1 MAENDEGKLGF
12 ISQEK
17 SDEVLIL
24 DLLQWMHLNKA
35 DYTNTF
41 CNLTYEDMINDKLF
55 HQDEFLR
62 WKDRWKKR
70 LSIDKKNQKSKELMK
85 ASNPVVIPR
94 NYLVEDALKCAES
107 GDISKTKELIKVLS
121 NPYKIQ
127 SSIQN
132 YQLTPKLSKIPYKTF
147 CGT

>member
-1 MAENDEGKLGF
+1 MMREKLGF

-24 DLLQWMHLNKA
+24 DLLQWMHINKA

-41 CNLTYEDMINDKLF
+41 CNLTYENVINDKLF
-55 HQDEFLR
+55 QKDEFLK

-70 LSIDKKNQKSKELMK
+70 LSADKNKQKSKELME
-85 ASNPVVIPR
+85 ASNPIVIPR
-94 NYLVEDALKCAES
+94 NFLVEEALIYAER
-107 GDISKTKELIKVLS
+107 GDLSKTKQLLKILS
-121 NPYKIQ
+121 NPYQIQ
-127 SSIQN
+127 SSIES
-132 YQLTPKLSKIPYKTF
+132 YQIPPKPSKIPYKTY